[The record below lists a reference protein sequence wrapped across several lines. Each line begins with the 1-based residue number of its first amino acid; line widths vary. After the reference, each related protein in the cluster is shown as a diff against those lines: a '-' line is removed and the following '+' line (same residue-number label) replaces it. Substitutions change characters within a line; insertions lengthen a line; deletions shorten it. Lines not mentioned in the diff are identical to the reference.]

1 MMQARITR
9 PYSCAPE
16 GHTTLHFAPGALV
29 TGRTA
34 ELAIA
39 DGAAAIDPIHN
50 QASPP
55 ENKVLLFVET
65 KRKRGRPRKDEAE

>member
-1 MMQARITR
+1 MQARLTR
-9 PYSCAPE
+9 SYSCAPE

-50 QASPP
+50 QAAPP

>member
-1 MMQARITR
+1 MQARIIR
-9 PYSCAPE
+9 SYSCAPE

-50 QASPP
+50 QAAPP

-65 KRKRGRPRKDEAE
+65 KRPRGRPRKEASE

>member
-1 MMQARITR
+1 MQARITR

-16 GHTTLHFAPGALV
+16 GHTTLHFAPGSLV

-39 DGAAAIDPIHN
+39 DGAAVLDPSSD
-50 QASPP
+50 QVAPP
-55 ENKVLLFVET
+55 ENKVLMFVET
-65 KRKRGRPRKDEAE
+65 KRKRGRPRKDQSE

>member
-1 MMQARITR
+1 MQARITR

-39 DGAAAIDPIHN
+39 DGAAIIEPTHS
-50 QASPP
+50 QASPLEIKITP
-55 ENKVLLFVET
+55 PAET
-65 KRKRGRPRKDEAE
+65 KRKRGRPRKDESE

>member
-1 MMQARITR
+1 MQARITR

-39 DGAAAIDPIHN
+39 DGAAIIDQIHN
-50 QASPP
+50 QAAPP
-55 ENKVLLFVET
+55 ENKVLMFTET
-65 KRKRGRPRKDEAE
+65 KRKRGRPRKDTSE

>member
-1 MMQARITR
+1 MQARIIR
-9 PYSCAPE
+9 SWACAPE
-16 GHTTLHFAPGALV
+16 GHTTMHFAPGALV

-39 DGAAAIDPIHN
+39 DGAATIDPIHN

-55 ENKVLLFVET
+55 ENKVLLFTET
-65 KRKRGRPRKDEAE
+65 KRPRGRPRKDESE